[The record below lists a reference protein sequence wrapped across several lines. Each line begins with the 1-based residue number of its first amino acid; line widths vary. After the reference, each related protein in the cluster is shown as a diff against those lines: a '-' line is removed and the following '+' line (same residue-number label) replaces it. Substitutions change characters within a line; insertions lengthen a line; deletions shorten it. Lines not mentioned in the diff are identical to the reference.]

1 MATTAQANIGLNN
14 FPANQMG
21 ISYSYPMGI
30 AQIPFASFIRIN
42 KYSYE
47 EGMDKVGKQQNDVL
61 GSLQNSGLLKNITGG
76 LADTAQWAYGDK
88 TGGNEYLAMTEN
100 DAIAKIRENTQD
112 RYKPNNSTAR
122 NWEDSRSNEDI
133 RNEKFEVSD
142 GWGTGKREVTLNEL
156 LDQKDQAKK
165 FHDQGYAKNYCN
177 LAMPNEFQYDYGANW
192 NNTFKLGTMAL
203 AADDPARATAVLA
216 TGGLL
221 GGIRAGAAER
231 LSGNDSMAAIIT
243 DGVKEGTAKAGNL
256 FGVNSDILD
265 PTNIVGMAGLA
276 PNENA
281 IQFFKKMEFRKFELN
296 FEFASRSAEE
306 STQIQEIITW
316 FKHGMHPVSK
326 NVDSGGSG
334 VLLGFPDVWTL
345 EPRFTPGNAV
355 GEKFEPG
362 TDRPHPMMPATKLCA
377 LTGMRINSSPMGSF
391 TTVFDGTIPLV
402 TITLTFNELT
412 ALTRSDFMTNKYL

>member
-1 MATTAQANIGLNN
+1 MATTAKAEIGL
-14 FPANQMG
+14 QETG
-21 ISYSYPMGI
+21 DKSYSYPMGI

-42 KYSYE
+42 KYSYD

-61 GSLQNSGLLKNITGG
+61 GSLQNSGLLKSVTGG
-76 LADTAQWAYGDK
+76 LSDTAQWAYGDK
-88 TGGNEYLAMTEN
+88 TGGNEYLALEEK
-100 DAIAKIRENTQD
+100 DAIARIKKETKD
-112 RYKPNNSTAR
+112 RYKPTGSTAR

-133 RNEKFEVSD
+133 LNEEFEVSN
-142 GWGTGKREVTLNEL
+142 GWGTEPSTTTLKEL
-156 LDQKDQAKK
+156 LDKKDQAKK

-221 GGIRAGAAER
+221 GGLKSGAIER
-231 LSGNDSMAAIIT
+231 LSSNDSLAATIT

-296 FEFASRSAEE
+296 FEFAARSAAE
-306 STQIQEIITW
+306 SKEIQEIIAW

-326 NVDSGGSG
+326 NVDSGGAG

-345 EPRFTPGNAV
+345 EPRFTPGNPI

-377 LTGMRINSSPMGSF
+377 LTGMTINTTPVGQF
-391 TTVFDGTIPLV
+391 NTVFDGTIPLV
-402 TITLTFNELT
+402 TIRLAFNELT

>member
-1 MATTAQANIGLNN
+1 MGGTEPSTT
-14 FPANQMG
+14 
-21 ISYSYPMGI
+21 
-30 AQIPFASFIRIN
+30 
-42 KYSYE
+42 
-47 EGMDKVGKQQNDVL
+47 
-61 GSLQNSGLLKNITGG
+61 
-76 LADTAQWAYGDK
+76 
-88 TGGNEYLAMTEN
+88 
-100 DAIAKIRENTQD
+100 
-112 RYKPNNSTAR
+112 
-122 NWEDSRSNEDI
+122 
-133 RNEKFEVSD
+133 
-142 GWGTGKREVTLNEL
+142 TLREL
-156 LDQKDQAKK
+156 LDKKDEAKK

-221 GGIRAGAAER
+221 GGLKSGAIER
-231 LSGNDSMAAIIT
+231 LSSNDSLAATIT

-296 FEFASRSAEE
+296 FEFAARSAVE
-306 STQIQEIITW
+306 SKEIQEIIAW

-326 NVDSGGSG
+326 NVDSGGAG

-355 GEKFEPG
+355 GERFEPG

>member
-1 MATTAQANIGLNN
+1 MATTAKAEIGL
-14 FPANQMG
+14 QETG
-21 ISYSYPMGI
+21 DKSYSYPMGI

-42 KYSYE
+42 KYSYD

-61 GSLQNSGLLKNITGG
+61 GSLQNSGLLKSVTGG
-76 LADTAQWAYGDK
+76 LSDTAQWAYGDK
-88 TGGNEYLAMTEN
+88 TGGNEYLALEEK
-100 DAIAKIRENTQD
+100 DAIARIKKETKD
-112 RYKPNNSTAR
+112 RYKPTGSTAR

-133 RNEKFEVSD
+133 LNEEFEVSN
-142 GWGTGKREVTLNEL
+142 GWGTDPSTTTLKEL
-156 LDQKDQAKK
+156 LDKKDQAKK

-221 GGIRAGAAER
+221 GGLKSGAIER
-231 LSGNDSMAAIIT
+231 LSSNDSLAATIT

-296 FEFASRSAEE
+296 FEFAARSAAE
-306 STQIQEIITW
+306 SKEIQEIIAW

-326 NVDSGGSG
+326 NVDSGGAG

-345 EPRFTPGNAV
+345 EPRFTPGNPI

>member
-1 MATTAQANIGLNN
+1 MATTAKAEIGL
-14 FPANQMG
+14 QETG
-21 ISYSYPMGI
+21 DKSYSYPMGI

-42 KYSYE
+42 KYSYD

-61 GSLQNSGLLKNITGG
+61 GSLQNSGLLKSVTGG
-76 LADTAQWAYGDK
+76 LSDTAQWAYGDK
-88 TGGNEYLAMTEN
+88 TGGNEYLALEEK
-100 DAIAKIRENTQD
+100 DAIARIKKETKD
-112 RYKPNNSTAR
+112 RYKPTGSTAR

-133 RNEKFEVSD
+133 LNEEFEVSN
-142 GWGTGKREVTLNEL
+142 GWGTEPSTTTLKEL
-156 LDQKDQAKK
+156 LDKKDQAKK

-221 GGIRAGAAER
+221 GGLKSGAIER
-231 LSGNDSMAAIIT
+231 LSSNDSLAATIT

-296 FEFASRSAEE
+296 FEFAARSAAE
-306 STQIQEIITW
+306 SKEIQEIIAW

-326 NVDSGGSG
+326 NVDSGGAG

-345 EPRFTPGNAV
+345 EPRFTPGNPI

-412 ALTRSDFMTNKYL
+412 ALTSSDFMTNKYL

>member
-1 MATTAQANIGLNN
+1 MATTAKAEIGLIEGGNK
-14 FPANQMG
+14 
-21 ISYSYPMGI
+21 SYSYPTGI

-42 KYSYE
+42 KYSYD

-61 GSLQNSGLLKNITGG
+61 GSLQNSGLLKSVTGG
-76 LADTAQWAYGDK
+76 LSDTAQWAYGDK
-88 TGGNEYLAMTEN
+88 TGGNEYLALEEK
-100 DAIAKIRENTQD
+100 DAIARIRKETKD
-112 RYKPNNSTAR
+112 RYKPTGSTAR

-133 RNEKFEVSD
+133 LNEEFEVSN
-142 GWGTGKREVTLNEL
+142 GWGTEPSTTTLKEL
-156 LDQKDQAKK
+156 LDKKDQAKK

-221 GGIRAGAAER
+221 GGLKSGAIER
-231 LSGNDSMAAIIT
+231 LSSNDSLAATIT

-296 FEFASRSAEE
+296 FEFAARSAVE
-306 STQIQEIITW
+306 SKEIQEIIAW

-326 NVDSGGSG
+326 NVDSGGAG

-355 GEKFEPG
+355 GERFEPG

>member
-1 MATTAQANIGLNN
+1 MATTAKAEIGL
-14 FPANQMG
+14 QETG
-21 ISYSYPMGI
+21 DKSYSYPMGI

-42 KYSYE
+42 KYSYD

-61 GSLQNSGLLKNITGG
+61 GSLQNSGLLKSVTGG
-76 LADTAQWAYGDK
+76 LSDTAQWAYGDK
-88 TGGNEYLAMTEN
+88 TGGNEYLALEEK
-100 DAIAKIRENTQD
+100 DAIARIKKETKD
-112 RYKPNNSTAR
+112 RYKPTGFTAR

-133 RNEKFEVSD
+133 LNEEFEVSN
-142 GWGTGKREVTLNEL
+142 GWGTEPSTTTLKEL
-156 LDQKDQAKK
+156 LDKKDQAKK

-221 GGIRAGAAER
+221 GGLKSGAIER
-231 LSGNDSMAAIIT
+231 LSSNDSLAATIT

-296 FEFASRSAEE
+296 FEFAARSAAE
-306 STQIQEIITW
+306 SKEIQEIIAW

-326 NVDSGGSG
+326 NVDSGGAG

-345 EPRFTPGNAV
+345 EPRFTPGNPI

>member
-1 MATTAQANIGLNN
+1 MATTSQTEIGTNTKSE
-14 FPANQMG
+14 G
-21 ISYSYPMGI
+21 KSYSYPAGI
-30 AQIPFASFIRIN
+30 AGVPFASFLRIY
-42 KYSYE
+42 KYSYD
-47 EGMDKVGKQQNDVL
+47 EGMANVASQQNDVQ
-61 GSLQNSGLLKNITGG
+61 GALQNSGLLKNITDGV
-76 LADTAQWAYGDK
+76 ADTAQFAYGDK
-88 TGGNEYLAMTEN
+88 TGGNEYLALSE
-100 DAIAKIRENTQD
+100 DKALAKFKSETRESH
-112 RYKPNNSTAR
+112 KPQGSTAR
-122 NWEDSRSNEDI
+122 NWEDTRTKEDLLNE
-133 RNEKFEVSD
+133 EFEVNN
-142 GWGTGKREVTLNEL
+142 GWGSEKTTTTLQEL
-156 LDQKDQAKK
+156 LDKKKDVKN
-165 FHDQGYAKNYCN
+165 FHDQGYEKNYCN

-221 GGIRAGAAER
+221 GGLKSGAIER
-231 LSGNDSMAAIIT
+231 LSSNDSLAATIT

-296 FEFASRSAEE
+296 FEFAARSAAE
-306 STQIQEIITW
+306 SKEIQEIIAW

-326 NVDSGGSG
+326 NVDSGGAG

-345 EPRFTPGNAV
+345 EPRFTPGNPI

>member
-1 MATTAQANIGLNN
+1 MATTAKAEIGLQETGNK
-14 FPANQMG
+14 
-21 ISYSYPMGI
+21 SYSYPTGI

-42 KYSYE
+42 KYSYD

-61 GSLQNSGLLKNITGG
+61 GSLQNSGLLKSVTGG
-76 LADTAQWAYGDK
+76 LSDTAQWAYGDK
-88 TGGNEYLAMTEN
+88 TGGNEYLALEEK
-100 DAIAKIRENTQD
+100 DAIARIKKETKD
-112 RYKPNNSTAR
+112 RYKPTGSTAR

-133 RNEKFEVSD
+133 LNEEFEVSN
-142 GWGTGKREVTLNEL
+142 GWGTEPSTTTLKEL
-156 LDQKDQAKK
+156 LDKKDQAKK

-221 GGIRAGAAER
+221 GGLKSGAIER
-231 LSGNDSMAAIIT
+231 LSSNDSLAATIT

-296 FEFASRSAEE
+296 FEFAARSAAE
-306 STQIQEIITW
+306 SKEIQEIIAW

-326 NVDSGGSG
+326 NVDSGGAG

-345 EPRFTPGNAV
+345 EPRFTPGNPI

>member
-1 MATTAQANIGLNN
+1 MATTAKAEIGL
-14 FPANQMG
+14 QETG
-21 ISYSYPMGI
+21 DKSYSYPMGI

-42 KYSYE
+42 KYSYD

-61 GSLQNSGLLKNITGG
+61 GSLQNSGLLKSVTGG
-76 LADTAQWAYGDK
+76 LSDTAQWAYGDK
-88 TGGNEYLAMTEN
+88 TGGNEYLALEEK
-100 DAIAKIRENTQD
+100 DAIARIKKETKD
-112 RYKPNNSTAR
+112 RYKPTCSTAR

-133 RNEKFEVSD
+133 LNEEFEVSN
-142 GWGTGKREVTLNEL
+142 GWGTEPSTTTLKEL
-156 LDQKDQAKK
+156 LDKKDQAKK

-221 GGIRAGAAER
+221 GGLKSGAIER
-231 LSGNDSMAAIIT
+231 LSSNDSLAATIT

-296 FEFASRSAEE
+296 FEFAARSAVE
-306 STQIQEIITW
+306 SKEIQEIIAW

-326 NVDSGGSG
+326 NVDSGGAG

-345 EPRFTPGNAV
+345 EPRFTPGNPI

>member
-1 MATTAQANIGLNN
+1 MATTAKAEIGL
-14 FPANQMG
+14 QETG
-21 ISYSYPMGI
+21 DKSYSYPMGI

-42 KYSYE
+42 KYSYD

-61 GSLQNSGLLKNITGG
+61 GSLQNSGLLKSVTGG
-76 LADTAQWAYGDK
+76 LSDTAQWAYGDK
-88 TGGNEYLAMTEN
+88 TGGNEYLALEEK
-100 DAIAKIRENTQD
+100 DAIARIKKETKD
-112 RYKPNNSTAR
+112 RYKPTGSTAR

-133 RNEKFEVSD
+133 LNEEFEVSN
-142 GWGTGKREVTLNEL
+142 GWGTEPSTTTLKEL
-156 LDQKDQAKK
+156 LDKKDQAKK

-221 GGIRAGAAER
+221 GGLKSGAIER
-231 LSGNDSMAAIIT
+231 LSSNDSLAATIT

-296 FEFASRSAEE
+296 FEFAARSAAE
-306 STQIQEIITW
+306 SKEIQEIIAW

-326 NVDSGGSG
+326 NVDSGGAG

-345 EPRFTPGNAV
+345 EPRFTPGNPI

>member
-1 MATTAQANIGLNN
+1 MATTAKAEIGL
-14 FPANQMG
+14 QETG
-21 ISYSYPMGI
+21 DKSYSYPMGI

-42 KYSYE
+42 KYSYD

-61 GSLQNSGLLKNITGG
+61 GSLQNSGLLKSVTGG
-76 LADTAQWAYGDK
+76 LSDTAQWAYGDK
-88 TGGNEYLAMTEN
+88 TGGNEYLALEEK
-100 DAIAKIRENTQD
+100 DAIARIKKETKD
-112 RYKPNNSTAR
+112 RYKPTGSTAR

-133 RNEKFEVSD
+133 LNEEFEVSN
-142 GWGTGKREVTLNEL
+142 GWGTEPSTTTLREL
-156 LDQKDQAKK
+156 LDKKDEAKK

-221 GGIRAGAAER
+221 GGLKSGAIER
-231 LSGNDSMAAIIT
+231 LSSNDSLAATIT

-296 FEFASRSAEE
+296 FEFAARSAAE
-306 STQIQEIITW
+306 SKEIQEIIAW

-326 NVDSGGSG
+326 NVDSGGAG

-345 EPRFTPGNAV
+345 EPRFTPGNPI

>member
-1 MATTAQANIGLNN
+1 MATTAKAEIGL
-14 FPANQMG
+14 QETG
-21 ISYSYPMGI
+21 DKSYSYPMGI

-42 KYSYE
+42 KYSYD

-61 GSLQNSGLLKNITGG
+61 GSLQNSGLLKSVTGG
-76 LADTAQWAYGDK
+76 LSDTAQWAYGDK
-88 TGGNEYLAMTEN
+88 TGGNEYLALEEK
-100 DAIAKIRENTQD
+100 DAIARIKKETKD
-112 RYKPNNSTAR
+112 RYKPTGSTAR

-133 RNEKFEVSD
+133 LNEEFEVSN
-142 GWGTGKREVTLNEL
+142 GWGTEPSTTTLKEL
-156 LDQKDQAKK
+156 LDKKDQAKK

-221 GGIRAGAAER
+221 GGLKSGAIER
-231 LSGNDSMAAIIT
+231 LSSNDSLAATIT

-296 FEFASRSAEE
+296 FEFAARSAVE
-306 STQIQEIITW
+306 SKEIQEIIAW

-326 NVDSGGSG
+326 NVDSGGAG

-355 GEKFEPG
+355 GERFEPG

>member
-1 MATTAQANIGLNN
+1 MATTAKAEIGL
-14 FPANQMG
+14 QETG
-21 ISYSYPMGI
+21 DKSYSYPMGI

-42 KYSYE
+42 KYSYD

-61 GSLQNSGLLKNITGG
+61 GSLQNSGLLKSVTGG
-76 LADTAQWAYGDK
+76 LSDTAQWAYGDK
-88 TGGNEYLAMTEN
+88 TGGNEYLALEEK
-100 DAIAKIRENTQD
+100 DAIARIKKETKD
-112 RYKPNNSTAR
+112 RYKPTGSTAR

-133 RNEKFEVSD
+133 LNEEFEVSN
-142 GWGTGKREVTLNEL
+142 GWGTEPSTTTLREL
-156 LDQKDQAKK
+156 LDKKDEAKK

-221 GGIRAGAAER
+221 GGLKSGAIER
-231 LSGNDSMAAIIT
+231 LSSNDSLAATIT

-296 FEFASRSAEE
+296 FEFAARSAAE
-306 STQIQEIITW
+306 SKEIQEIIAW

-326 NVDSGGSG
+326 NVDSGGAG

-355 GEKFEPG
+355 GERFEPG

>member
-1 MATTAQANIGLNN
+1 MATTAKAEIGLTEGGNK
-14 FPANQMG
+14 
-21 ISYSYPMGI
+21 SYSYPTGI

-42 KYSYE
+42 KYSYD

-61 GSLQNSGLLKNITGG
+61 GSLQNSGLLKSVTGG
-76 LADTAQWAYGDK
+76 LSDTAQWAYGDK
-88 TGGNEYLAMTEN
+88 TGGNEYLALEEK
-100 DAIAKIRENTQD
+100 DAIARIKKETKD
-112 RYKPNNSTAR
+112 RYKPTGSTAR

-133 RNEKFEVSD
+133 LNEEFEVSN
-142 GWGTGKREVTLNEL
+142 GWGTEPSTTTLKEL
-156 LDQKDQAKK
+156 LDKKDQAKK

-221 GGIRAGAAER
+221 GGLKSGAIER
-231 LSGNDSMAAIIT
+231 LSSNDSLAATIT

-296 FEFASRSAEE
+296 FEFAARSAAE
-306 STQIQEIITW
+306 SKEIQEIIAW

-326 NVDSGGSG
+326 NVDSGGAG

-345 EPRFTPGNAV
+345 EPRFTPGNPI

>member
-1 MATTAQANIGLNN
+1 MATTAKAEIGL
-14 FPANQMG
+14 QETG
-21 ISYSYPMGI
+21 DKSYSYPMGI

-42 KYSYE
+42 KYSYD

-61 GSLQNSGLLKNITGG
+61 GSLQNSGLLKSVTGG
-76 LADTAQWAYGDK
+76 LSDTAQWAYGDK
-88 TGGNEYLAMTEN
+88 TGGNEYLALEEK
-100 DAIAKIRENTQD
+100 DAIARIRKETKD
-112 RYKPNNSTAR
+112 RYKPTGAQAR

-133 RNEKFEVSD
+133 LNEEFEVSN
-142 GWGTGKREVTLNEL
+142 GWGTEPSTTTLKEL
-156 LDQKDQAKK
+156 LDKKDQAKK

-221 GGIRAGAAER
+221 GGLKSGAIER
-231 LSGNDSMAAIIT
+231 LSSNDSLAATIT

-296 FEFASRSAEE
+296 FEFAARSAVE
-306 STQIQEIITW
+306 SKEIQEIIAW

-326 NVDSGGSG
+326 NVDSGGAG

-355 GEKFEPG
+355 GERFEPG

>member
-1 MATTAQANIGLNN
+1 MATTAKAEIGL
-14 FPANQMG
+14 QETG
-21 ISYSYPMGI
+21 DKSYSYPMGI

-42 KYSYE
+42 KYSYD

-61 GSLQNSGLLKNITGG
+61 GSLQNSGLLKSVTGG
-76 LADTAQWAYGDK
+76 LSDTAQWAYGDK
-88 TGGNEYLAMTEN
+88 TGGNEYLALEEK
-100 DAIAKIRENTQD
+100 DAIARIKKETKD
-112 RYKPNNSTAR
+112 RYKPTGSTAR

-133 RNEKFEVSD
+133 LNEEFEVSN
-142 GWGTGKREVTLNEL
+142 GWGTEPSTTTLREL
-156 LDQKDQAKK
+156 LDKKDEAKK

-221 GGIRAGAAER
+221 GGLKSGAIER
-231 LSGNDSMAAIIT
+231 LSSNDSLAATIT

-296 FEFASRSAEE
+296 FEFAARSAVE
-306 STQIQEIITW
+306 SKEIQEIIAW

-326 NVDSGGSG
+326 NVDSGGAG

-355 GEKFEPG
+355 GERFEPG

>member
-1 MATTAQANIGLNN
+1 MATTAKAEIGLQETGNK
-14 FPANQMG
+14 
-21 ISYSYPMGI
+21 IYSYPMGI

-42 KYSYE
+42 KYSYD

-61 GSLQNSGLLKNITGG
+61 GSLQNSGLLKSVTGG
-76 LADTAQWAYGDK
+76 LSDTAQWAYGDK
-88 TGGNEYLAMTEN
+88 TGGNEYLALEEK
-100 DAIAKIRENTQD
+100 DAIARIKKETKD
-112 RYKPNNSTAR
+112 RYKPTGSTAR

-133 RNEKFEVSD
+133 LNEEFEVSN
-142 GWGTGKREVTLNEL
+142 GWGTEPSTTTLREL
-156 LDQKDQAKK
+156 LDKKDEAKK

-221 GGIRAGAAER
+221 GGLKSGAIER
-231 LSGNDSMAAIIT
+231 LSSNDSLAATIT

-296 FEFASRSAEE
+296 FEFAARSAVE
-306 STQIQEIITW
+306 SKEIQEIIAW

-326 NVDSGGSG
+326 NVDSGGAG

-355 GEKFEPG
+355 GERFEPG

>member
-1 MATTAQANIGLNN
+1 MATTAKAEIGL
-14 FPANQMG
+14 QETG
-21 ISYSYPMGI
+21 DKSYSYPMGI

-42 KYSYE
+42 KYSYD

-61 GSLQNSGLLKNITGG
+61 GSLQNSGLLKSVTGG
-76 LADTAQWAYGDK
+76 LSDTAQWAYGDK
-88 TGGNEYLAMTEN
+88 TGGNEYLALEEK
-100 DAIAKIRENTQD
+100 DAIARIKKETKD
-112 RYKPNNSTAR
+112 RYKPTGSTAR

-133 RNEKFEVSD
+133 LNEEFEVSN
-142 GWGTGKREVTLNEL
+142 GWGTEPSTTTLKEL
-156 LDQKDQAKK
+156 LDKKDQAKK

-192 NNTFKLGTMAL
+192 NNTFKLGTMAF

-221 GGIRAGAAER
+221 GGLKSGAIER
-231 LSGNDSMAAIIT
+231 LSSNDSLAATIT

-296 FEFASRSAEE
+296 FEFAARSAAE
-306 STQIQEIITW
+306 SKEIQEIIAW

-326 NVDSGGSG
+326 NVDSGGAG

-345 EPRFTPGNAV
+345 EPRFTPGNPI

>member
-1 MATTAQANIGLNN
+1 MATTAKAEIGL
-14 FPANQMG
+14 QETG
-21 ISYSYPMGI
+21 DKSYSYPMGI

-42 KYSYE
+42 KYSYD

-61 GSLQNSGLLKNITGG
+61 GSLQNSGLLKSVTGG
-76 LADTAQWAYGDK
+76 LSDTAQWAYGDK
-88 TGGNEYLAMTEN
+88 TGGNEYLALEEK
-100 DAIAKIRENTQD
+100 DAITRIKKETKD
-112 RYKPNNSTAR
+112 RYKPTGSTAR

-133 RNEKFEVSD
+133 LNEEFEVSN
-142 GWGTGKREVTLNEL
+142 GWGTEPSTTTLKEL
-156 LDQKDQAKK
+156 LDKKDQAKK

-177 LAMPNEFQYDYGANW
+177 LAMLNEFQYDYGANW

-221 GGIRAGAAER
+221 GGLKSGAIER
-231 LSGNDSMAAIIT
+231 LSSNDSLAATIT

-296 FEFASRSAEE
+296 FEFAARSAAE
-306 STQIQEIITW
+306 SKEIQEIIAW

-326 NVDSGGSG
+326 NVDSGGAG

-345 EPRFTPGNAV
+345 EPRFTPGNPI

>member
-1 MATTAQANIGLNN
+1 MATTAKAEIGL
-14 FPANQMG
+14 QETG
-21 ISYSYPMGI
+21 DKSYSYPMGI

-42 KYSYE
+42 KYSYD

-61 GSLQNSGLLKNITGG
+61 GSLQNSGLLKSVTGG
-76 LADTAQWAYGDK
+76 LSDTAQWAYGDK
-88 TGGNEYLAMTEN
+88 TGGNEYLALEEK
-100 DAIAKIRENTQD
+100 DAIARIKKETKD
-112 RYKPNNSTAR
+112 RYKPTGSTAR

-133 RNEKFEVSD
+133 LNEEFEVSN
-142 GWGTGKREVTLNEL
+142 GWGTEPSTTTLKEL
-156 LDQKDQAKK
+156 LDKKDQAKK

-221 GGIRAGAAER
+221 GGLKSGAIER
-231 LSGNDSMAAIIT
+231 LSSNDSLAATIT

-296 FEFASRSAEE
+296 FEFAARSAAE
-306 STQIQEIITW
+306 SKEIQEIIAW

-326 NVDSGGSG
+326 NVDSGGAG

-345 EPRFTPGNAV
+345 EPRFTPGNPI

-362 TDRPHPMMPATKLCA
+362 TDRPHPMMPATKLCT

>member
-1 MATTAQANIGLNN
+1 MATTAKAEIGL
-14 FPANQMG
+14 QETG
-21 ISYSYPMGI
+21 DKSYSYPVGI

-42 KYSYE
+42 KYSYD

-61 GSLQNSGLLKNITGG
+61 GSLQNSGLLKSVTGG
-76 LADTAQWAYGDK
+76 LSDTAQWAYGDK
-88 TGGNEYLAMTEN
+88 TGGNEYLALEEK
-100 DAIAKIRENTQD
+100 DAIARIKKETKD
-112 RYKPNNSTAR
+112 RYKPTGSTAR

-133 RNEKFEVSD
+133 LNEEFEVSN
-142 GWGTGKREVTLNEL
+142 GWGTEPSTTTLREL
-156 LDQKDQAKK
+156 LDKKDEAKK

-221 GGIRAGAAER
+221 GGLKSGAIER
-231 LSGNDSMAAIIT
+231 LSSNDSLAATIT

-296 FEFASRSAEE
+296 FEFAARSAAE
-306 STQIQEIITW
+306 SKEIQEIIAW

-326 NVDSGGSG
+326 NVDSGGAG

-355 GEKFEPG
+355 GERFEPG

>member
-1 MATTAQANIGLNN
+1 MATTAKAEIGLIEGGNK
-14 FPANQMG
+14 
-21 ISYSYPMGI
+21 SYSYPVGI

-42 KYSYE
+42 KYSYD

-61 GSLQNSGLLKNITGG
+61 GSLQNSGLLKSVTGG
-76 LADTAQWAYGDK
+76 LSDTAQWAYGDK
-88 TGGNEYLAMTEN
+88 TGGNEYLALEEK
-100 DAIAKIRENTQD
+100 DAIARIKKETKD
-112 RYKPNNSTAR
+112 RYKPTGSTAR

-133 RNEKFEVSD
+133 LNEEFEVSN
-142 GWGTGKREVTLNEL
+142 GWGTEPSTTTLREL
-156 LDQKDQAKK
+156 LDKKDEAKK

-221 GGIRAGAAER
+221 GGLKSGAIER
-231 LSGNDSMAAIIT
+231 LSSNDSLAATIT

-296 FEFASRSAEE
+296 FEFAARSAAE
-306 STQIQEIITW
+306 SKEIQEIIAW

-326 NVDSGGSG
+326 NVDSGGAG

-345 EPRFTPGNAV
+345 EPRFTPGNPI

>member
-1 MATTAQANIGLNN
+1 MATTAKAEIGL
-14 FPANQMG
+14 QETG
-21 ISYSYPMGI
+21 DKSYSYPMGI

-42 KYSYE
+42 KYSYD

-61 GSLQNSGLLKNITGG
+61 GSLQNSGLLKSVTGG
-76 LADTAQWAYGDK
+76 LSDTAQWAYGDK
-88 TGGNEYLAMTEN
+88 TGGNEYLALEEK
-100 DAIAKIRENTQD
+100 DAIARIKKETKD
-112 RYKPNNSTAR
+112 RYKPTGSTAR

-133 RNEKFEVSD
+133 LNEEFEVSN
-142 GWGTGKREVTLNEL
+142 GWGTEPSTTTLKEL
-156 LDQKDQAKK
+156 LDKKDQAKK

-221 GGIRAGAAER
+221 GGLKSGAIER
-231 LSGNDSMAAIIT
+231 LSSNDSLAATIT

-296 FEFASRSAEE
+296 FEFAARSAVE
-306 STQIQEIITW
+306 SKEIQEIIAW

-326 NVDSGGSG
+326 NVDSGGAG

-345 EPRFTPGNAV
+345 EPRFTPGNPI

>member
-1 MATTAQANIGLNN
+1 MATTSQTEIGTNTKSD
-14 FPANQMG
+14 G
-21 ISYSYPMGI
+21 KSYSYPAGI
-30 AQIPFASFIRIN
+30 AGVPFASFLRIY
-42 KYSYE
+42 KYSYD
-47 EGMDKVGKQQNDVL
+47 EGMANVASQQNDVQ
-61 GSLQNSGLLKNITGG
+61 GALQNSGLLKSITDGV
-76 LADTAQWAYGDK
+76 ADTAQFAYGDK
-88 TGGNEYLAMTEN
+88 TGGNEYLALEE
-100 DAIAKIRENTQD
+100 DKALAKFKSETRESH
-112 RYKPNNSTAR
+112 KPQGSTAR
-122 NWEDSRSNEDI
+122 NWEDTRTKEDLLNE
-133 RNEKFEVSD
+133 EFEVNN
-142 GWGTGKREVTLNEL
+142 GWGSEKTTTTLQEL
-156 LDQKDQAKK
+156 LDKKKDVKN
-165 FHDQGYAKNYCN
+165 FHDQGYEKNYCN

-203 AADDPARATAVLA
+203 AADDPARAAAVLSVGA
-216 TGGLL
+216 GLGGL
-221 GGIRAGAAER
+221 RAGAAQR

-243 DGVKEGTAKAGNL
+243 DGVKEGAAKAGNI
-256 FGVNSDILD
+256 FSVNSDILD

-296 FEFASRSAEE
+296 FEFASRSDKE
-306 STQIQEIITW
+306 STEIQEIITW

-377 LTGMRINSSPMGSF
+377 LTGMRVNSAPMGAF
-391 TTVFDGTIPLV
+391 TTVFDGTIPLITV
-402 TITLTFNELT
+402 TLTFNELT